1 MKFTKCCETDNIYI
15 METLVWFLKGFVSF
29 SIPQMAVVLK
39 SLSCKLC
46 IYILKKNVLHVMP
59 VDFLKINDE
68 NNYYT
73 RQLLDPRSTDWLNI
87 LLQPVDFCV
96 SSQFSIIAEIG
107 NMFFL
112 M

>member
-1 MKFTKCCETDNIYI
+1 
-15 METLVWFLKGFVSF
+15 
-29 SIPQMAVVLK
+29 
-39 SLSCKLC
+39 
-46 IYILKKNVLHVMP
+46 MP

>member
-1 MKFTKCCETDNIYI
+1 
-15 METLVWFLKGFVSF
+15 
-29 SIPQMAVVLK
+29 
-39 SLSCKLC
+39 
-46 IYILKKNVLHVMP
+46 MP

-73 RQLLDPRSTDWLNI
+73 RIGSSFNWLTNI